1 MLKRHGQLLLSL
13 FFIADILWVTL
24 CWMLMYAL
32 RFSSNIFPVFSETPD
47 FSQHCGL
54 LFLIVPVYAIVFKM
68 AGVYKPRRTSQ
79 LSSEIIDIVKVS
91 VISLMSLVFIIYF
104 FRRGFHYSRLTLA
117 LFFVF
122 STSGL
127 VLIRSLLRRIF
138 RILRKRGYNLRHVLI
153 VGTGPH
159 AQEVYEK
166 IHEHLEFGLNCAGF
180 LRKENGA
187 DCRPAVDAKKI
198 IGTYREIES
207 IILEKGIDQV
217 IFALPSGE
225 ERMIRALLKKIEK
238 EGVDIKV
245 ILDLGDFFT
254 LRRSFDDLA
263 GLPVITLRESPL
275 FGWPRI
281 GKRMFDIIGSTLC
294 IIISAP
300 LMSLI
305 ALLVKLTSDGP
316 LLYKQERVGLDGE
329 KFIIYKFR
337 SMRPD
342 AEKGSGPVWTSI
354 SDKRRTPVGAL
365 IRRTGLDELPQLFNI
380 LWGQMSLVGP
390 RPERPVFVE
399 KFRKHLPNYMLRHKI
414 KAGMTGWA
422 QVHGWRGDTSLEER
436 IKYDLFYI
444 EHWSL
449 WFDLKIICMTLPAV
463 LRGEGAY

>member
-1 MLKRHGQLLLSL
+1 MLKKHGQLLLSL
-13 FFIADILWVTL
+13 FFIADILWVIL
-24 CWMLMYAL
+24 CWMLMYVL
-32 RFSSNIFPVFSETPD
+32 RFSLNIFPVFSEIPNL
-47 FSQHCGL
+47 SQHYELL
-54 LFLIVPVYAIVFKM
+54 LFIVPVYALVFKT
-68 AGVYKPRRTSQ
+68 AGIYKPRRTSQ
-79 LSSEIIDIVKVS
+79 LSSEIMDIIKVS
-91 VISLMSLVFIIYF
+91 LISLMSFIFIIYF
-104 FRRGFHYSRLTLA
+104 FKQGFHYSRLTLV

-127 VLIRSLLRRIF
+127 ILIRSSLRRIF

-159 AQEVYEK
+159 AREVYEK

-187 DCRPAVDAKKI
+187 DCRSAVDPKKI
-198 IGTYREIES
+198 IGTYKEIES
-207 IILEKGIDQV
+207 IIMEKGIDQV

-225 ERMIRALLKKIEK
+225 ERIIRALLKKIEK
-238 EGVDIKV
+238 GGVDIKV

-254 LRRSFDDLA
+254 LRKSFDDLA

-281 GKRMFDIIGSTLC
+281 GKRMFDIVGSILF

-300 LMSLI
+300 LMCFI

-337 SMRPD
+337 SMRVD
-342 AEKGSGPVWTSI
+342 AEKSCGPVWTSS
-354 SDKRRTPVGAL
+354 SDRRRTPVGAL
-365 IRRTGLDELPQLFNI
+365 IRRTGLDELPQFFNI
-380 LWGQMSLVGP
+380 LWGKMSLVGP
-390 RPERPVFVE
+390 RPERPVFVD
-399 KFRKHLPNYMLRHKI
+399 KFREHLPNYMLRHKI

-449 WFDLKIICMTLPAV
+449 LFDLKILCMTLPAIFK
-463 LRGEGAY
+463 GEGAY